1 MAVTAVKFLLQRLQ
15 EPDRSD
21 QNGTGFLQMQN
32 LQEDMTILKNES
44 GHVDVI
50 KNENLNLVQKLESLQ
65 VTML

>member
-1 MAVTAVKFLLQRLQ
+1 
-15 EPDRSD
+15 
-21 QNGTGFLQMQN
+21 MQN

-65 VTML
+65 VTIL